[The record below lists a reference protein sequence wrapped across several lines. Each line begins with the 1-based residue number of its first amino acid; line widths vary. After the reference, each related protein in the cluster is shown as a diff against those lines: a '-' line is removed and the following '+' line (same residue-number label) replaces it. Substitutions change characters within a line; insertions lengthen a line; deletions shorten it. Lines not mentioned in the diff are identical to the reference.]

1 MDYAK
6 ESLRLHG
13 EWKGKIEV
21 TARVPVE
28 TKDDLSLAYTPG
40 VAQPC
45 LEIQKDLEKSYELT
59 RRWNLCAVI
68 TDGSAVLG
76 LGDIGP
82 EAGMP
87 VMEGK
92 CVLFKAFGD
101 VDAFPLCVKTHDVD
115 EFVNT
120 VALISG
126 SFGGVNLEDISAPRC
141 FEIERKLKERCDI
154 PIFHDDQH
162 GTAVIT
168 DGSAVLGLGDIGPEA
183 GMPVMEGKCVLFKAF
198 GDVDAFPLCVKTHD
212 VDEFVNTVALISG
225 SFGGVNLED
234 ISAPRCF
241 EIERKLKE
249 RCDIPIFHDD
259 QHGTAVITLAG
270 LTNALKVVGKKK
282 EDVRIV
288 TSGAGAAAIAI
299 VKLLLSAGFKNVTM
313 CDRKGA
319 IYKGREGLNW
329 IKEEMAEVT
338 NLEHKA
344 GSLADMLV
352 GADVFIGVSAPG
364 TVTTEMVKTMNKDA
378 IVFACANPTPEI
390 FPEDAKAGG
399 AKVISTGRSDYPNQI
414 NNVLAFPGIFRGAFD
429 VRASDINEEMKVA
442 AAHALAELISESEL
456 SEDYIIP
463 KAFDHRVGPAV
474 AKAVA
479 EAARRSG
486 VARI

>member
-13 EWKGKIEV
+13 EWKGKIEMV
-21 TARVPVE
+21 TRVPVK

-45 LEIQKDLEKSYELT
+45 LEIQKDINKGYELT
-59 RRWNLCAVI
+59 RRWNMAAVI

-101 VDAFPLCVKTHDVD
+101 VDAFPICVKTKDVD
-115 EFVNT
+115 EFVET
-120 VALISG
+120 VYNISG
-126 SFGGVNLEDISAPRC
+126 SFGGINLEDIAAPRC
-141 FEIERKLKERCDI
+141 FEIERKLKE
-154 PIFHDDQH
+154 
-162 GTAVIT
+162 
-168 DGSAVLGLGDIGPEA
+168 
-183 GMPVMEGKCVLFKAF
+183 K
-198 GDVDAFPLCVKTHD
+198 
-212 VDEFVNTVALISG
+212 
-225 SFGGVNLED
+225 
-234 ISAPRCF
+234 
-241 EIERKLKE
+241 
-249 RCDIPIFHDD
+249 CDIPIFHDD

-282 EDVRIV
+282 EDVKIV

-299 VKLLLSAGFKNVTM
+299 TKLLLSAGFRDITM

-319 IYKGREGLNW
+319 IYQGREGLNW
-329 IKEEMAEVT
+329 IKTEMAEVT
-338 NLEHKA
+338 NLSHKA

-352 GADVFIGVSAPG
+352 GADVFIGVSAPN

-378 IVFACANPTPEI
+378 IIFACANPTPEI
-390 FPEDAKAGG
+390 FPDAAKAGG
-399 AKVISTGRSDYPNQI
+399 ARVISTGRSDYPNQI

-442 AAHALAELISESEL
+442 AAEALAGLVGDEL

-463 KAFDHRVGPAV
+463 AAFDPRVGPAV

-486 VARI
+486 VARL

>member
-13 EWKGKIEV
+13 EWKGKIEMV
-21 TARVPVE
+21 TRVPVK

-45 LEIQKDLEKSYELT
+45 LEIQKDINKSYELT
-59 RRWNLCAVI
+59 RRWNMAAVI

-101 VDAFPLCVKTHDVD
+101 VDAFPICVKTKDVD
-115 EFVNT
+115 EFVET
-120 VALISG
+120 VYNISG
-126 SFGGVNLEDISAPRC
+126 SFGGINLEDIAAPRC
-141 FEIERKLKERCDI
+141 FEIERKLKE
-154 PIFHDDQH
+154 
-162 GTAVIT
+162 
-168 DGSAVLGLGDIGPEA
+168 
-183 GMPVMEGKCVLFKAF
+183 K
-198 GDVDAFPLCVKTHD
+198 
-212 VDEFVNTVALISG
+212 
-225 SFGGVNLED
+225 
-234 ISAPRCF
+234 
-241 EIERKLKE
+241 
-249 RCDIPIFHDD
+249 CDIPIFHDD

-282 EDVRIV
+282 EDVKIV

-299 VKLLLSAGFKNVTM
+299 TKLLLSAGFKDITM

-319 IYKGREGLNW
+319 IYQGREGLNW
-329 IKEEMAEVT
+329 IKAEMTEVT
-338 NLEHKA
+338 NLSRKA
-344 GSLADMLV
+344 GTLADMLV
-352 GADVFIGVSAPG
+352 GADVFIGVSAPN
-364 TVTTEMVKTMNKDA
+364 TVTTEMVKTMNRDA
-378 IVFACANPTPEI
+378 IIFACANPTPEI
-390 FPEDAKAGG
+390 FPDAAKAGG
-399 AKVISTGRSDYPNQI
+399 ARVVSTGRSDYPNQI

-429 VRASDINEEMKVA
+429 VRASDINEAMKVA
-442 AAHALAELISESEL
+442 AAEALAGLVGDEL

-463 KAFDHRVGPAV
+463 AAFDPCVGPAV

-486 VARI
+486 VARLWARPAARKDAAADRAGDRPAWSI

>member
-13 EWKGKIEV
+13 EWKGKIEMV
-21 TARVPVE
+21 TRVPVK

-45 LEIQKDLEKSYELT
+45 LEIQKDINKSYELT
-59 RRWNLCAVI
+59 RRWNMAAVI

-101 VDAFPLCVKTHDVD
+101 VDAFPICVKTKDVD
-115 EFVNT
+115 EFVET
-120 VALISG
+120 VYNISG
-126 SFGGVNLEDISAPRC
+126 SFGGINLEDIAAPRC
-141 FEIERKLKERCDI
+141 FEIERKLKE
-154 PIFHDDQH
+154 
-162 GTAVIT
+162 
-168 DGSAVLGLGDIGPEA
+168 
-183 GMPVMEGKCVLFKAF
+183 K
-198 GDVDAFPLCVKTHD
+198 
-212 VDEFVNTVALISG
+212 
-225 SFGGVNLED
+225 
-234 ISAPRCF
+234 
-241 EIERKLKE
+241 
-249 RCDIPIFHDD
+249 CDIPIFHDD

-282 EDVRIV
+282 EDVKVV

-299 VKLLLSAGFKNVTM
+299 TKLLLSAGFRDITM

-329 IKEEMAEVT
+329 IKTEMAEVT
-338 NLEHKA
+338 NLSRKA
-344 GSLADMLV
+344 GALADMLV
-352 GADVFIGVSAPG
+352 GADVFIGVSAPN

-378 IVFACANPTPEI
+378 IIFACANPTPEI
-390 FPEDAKAGG
+390 FPDAAKAGG
-399 AKVISTGRSDYPNQI
+399 ARVVSTGRSDYPNQI

-442 AAHALAELISESEL
+442 AAEALAGLVGDEL

-463 KAFDHRVGPAV
+463 AAFDPRVGPAV

-486 VARI
+486 VARL